1 MADSGE
7 VYIGVDIG
15 GTKVA
20 AGLVNARGEI
30 LYKTRNPMK
39 ASGSADQALASVKA
53 AIDNTLMANP
63 DTTIGG
69 IGLISPGPVDPQT
82 GMVLNPSNLPCWRNY
97 PLAQEVQ
104 KIYSLPTH
112 VHNDANAAG
121 LAEALW
127 GAGAGYKCMFY
138 ATLGTGVGTAI
149 TYNAQ
154 LYLGR
159 TGAAGEGGHM
169 SIDYRGV
176 RCRCGKTGCIETFA
190 AGWAIAARAQEKLAR
205 EATRGKR
212 LLELAGGDLKKVT
225 AETLAKAWEEG
236 DPLATEMLRELAD
249 VLAVWF
255 GNVVDLLEPDLIVVG
270 GGVSGLIA
278 RWFDRIASQLPFWS
292 VNARCGEIP
301 FAEAKYR
308 TDSGIAGAAALCV
321 SRALL

>member
-1 MADSGE
+1 MADPSDL
-7 VYIGVDIG
+7 YIGVDIG

-20 AGLVNARGEI
+20 AGLVNSRGEI
-30 LYKTRNPMK
+30 LYKTRNAMK
-39 ASGSADQALASVKA
+39 ASGTADEALGSVRA
-53 AIDNTLMANP
+53 AIDTALAANAGVK
-63 DTTIGG
+63 IGG

-82 GMVLNPSNLPCWRNY
+82 GTVLNPSNLPCWHNY
-97 PLAQEVQ
+97 PLAQKVQ
-104 KIYSLPTH
+104 QVYELPTH

-127 GAGAGYKCMFY
+127 GAGVGYKCMFY

-169 SIDYRGV
+169 SIDYRGM
-176 RCRCGKTGCIETFA
+176 RCRCGKAGCIETFA
-190 AGWAIAARAQEKLAR
+190 AGWAIAARAKEKLAR

-212 LLELAGGDLKKVT
+212 ILELAGGDLKKVT

-249 VLAVWF
+249 VLTVWF
-255 GNVVDLLEPDLIVVG
+255 GNVVDLLEPDIVVVG

-308 TDSGIAGAAALCV
+308 ADSGIAGAAALCV